1 MKPKP
6 VKLKVLIRPKTSSG
20 GYPLIEVPPGIA
32 DNFLGSSNKKRMVVT
47 FANGWQAHRALQR
60 SKNGETFILLG
71 GKTLKEAGLILGD
84 ETQLTLQEDTSKYG
98 MPMPEEFQEVL
109 NQDEEG
115 RQLFE
120 QLKPGLQ
127 RSFLYYINTAKMV
140 DTRINRSLQLIE
152 RLKTGDLS
160 RGNQ

>member
-1 MKPKP
+1 
-6 VKLKVLIRPKTSSG
+6 
-20 GYPLIEVPPGIA
+20 
-32 DNFLGSSNKKRMVVT
+32 
-47 FANGWQAHRALQR
+47 
-60 SKNGETFILLG
+60 
-71 GKTLKEAGLILGD
+71 
-84 ETQLTLQEDTSKYG
+84 